1 MTERITP
8 KITENVIESNKR
20 SQFIVE
26 PLERGYGI
34 TIGNSLRRILYTA
47 LPGAA
52 VIGVEIDGVMH
63 EFTTIP
69 GVKEDVSEIILNL
82 KEVAVKIYREDL
94 SQNIRV
100 TISKKT
106 GGVITAGDIP
116 GGTEYMIMN
125 PDQYICTLED
135 GYDFN
140 MTLTLGVGNG
150 YKSSEDNL
158 PKIAVP
164 EGYIPID
171 SIYTPVKMVSYA
183 VEAARVGQDLNY
195 DKLILDVETTGISTP
210 REVASLAAKIMN
222 DHLQLFV
229 SLVDGMENKN
239 TIAGE
244 ESEAEEKEDN
254 INEIEISSLGLT
266 PRPLNCLK
274 RHGINTVGDL
284 VQLSISDLKKI
295 QNLGQKSFEE
305 IVAKLEELNISLKKD
320 EEN

>member
-1 MTERITP
+1 MIDRITP
-8 KITENVIESNKR
+8 KITEKVIEPNKR

-34 TIGNSLRRILYTA
+34 TIGNSLRRILYTS

-52 VIGVEIDGVMH
+52 IIGVQIKDVMH

-94 SQNIRV
+94 SQNINV
-100 TISKKT
+100 TINKKT

-116 GGTEYMIMN
+116 GGTEYVIMN

-150 YKSSEDNL
+150 YKSSEENF
-158 PKIAVP
+158 PKGPIP

-171 SIYTPVKMVSYA
+171 SIYTPVKMVSYT
-183 VEAARVGQDLNY
+183 VEAARVGQNLNY

-229 SLVDGMENKN
+229 SLVDGMENRS
-239 TIAGE
+239 TISSGE
-244 ESEAEEKEDN
+244 QEVAEKDEEKSID
-254 INEIEISSLGLT
+254 ISSLGLS
-266 PRPLNCLK
+266 PRPLNCLQ
-274 RHGINTVGDL
+274 RNGINTT
-284 VQLSISDLKKI
+284 SDLAKMTASDLRKI
-295 QNLGQKSFEE
+295 QNLGAKSYDE
-305 IVAKLEELNISLKKD
+305 ILAKLDELNISLKKD